1 MSEPMRLREVV
12 VPPPA
17 RLPLLEGEDLS
28 SINRLLLQIQQTAKT
43 PPAVAKPP
51 ATTPTDRK

>member
-1 MSEPMRLREVV
+1 MSESKRRREVV
-12 VPPPA
+12 VPPPG
-17 RLPLLEGEDLS
+17 RRPLLEGEDLS

-51 ATTPTDRK
+51 AIKPTDRK